1 MRVTLYGLLAIDCVQ
16 VAVALAAF
24 GRGRRSSRASAPS
37 HARYSFAHGLL
48 LLGGAVALALPVL
61 LGLLNVI
68 SATAAVVVALVLEA
82 IAVPVSRSTVMR
94 FEAAHQARRPGAA
107 Q

>member
-1 MRVTLYGLLAIDCVQ
+1 MRFILYVLLAVDCLQ
-16 VAVALAAF
+16 VAVAVAAF
-24 GRGRRSSRASAPS
+24 MRGLRSSRAGASS

-48 LLGGAVALALPVL
+48 LLAGALLLAVPVV

-68 SATAAVVVALVLEA
+68 SATVAVISALVLEA
-82 IAVPVSRSTVMR
+82 IAFLVSRPTVKR

-107 Q
+107 H